1 MEITAGAQARLPKPE
16 VQPVDL
22 AQRMETKV
30 EMLAQR
36 LYEKRKEMHRLI
48 GEKTYKGKEVSVE
61 ARREEFST
69 LKSSP
74 DLLFQTIVDNTMIGA
89 NGELRVNRKLLDAF
103 EELGN
108 AGAT

>member
-61 ARREEFST
+61 VT
-69 LKSSP
+69 P
-74 DLLFQTIVDNTMIGA
+74 G
-89 NGELRVNRKLLDAF
+89 RVFHPQVQPRPSLSDYRGQYHDWCKW
-103 EELGN
+103 G
-108 AGAT
+108 T